1 MEATVAREAMRTPG
15 AAGTIP
21 VLRCSGLRK
30 RFGDRQAVDG
40 IGFEIAPGETYGLLG
55 PNGAGKTTTISM
67 ICGILARDEGEVVV
81 AGEPLDIGTTHAKRL
96 VGIVPQE
103 IAIYPDLSAR
113 ENLDYFGRLYGMRGD
128 ALRARIREVLEV
140 VELSD
145 RERDRTAGYSGG
157 MKRRLNIAIGLL
169 HGPRLLVLD
178 EPTVGVDPQS
188 RNAILASV
196 EALGQEGIGILY
208 TTHYMEEAERLCDR
222 VGIVDRGRIVA
233 EGTRPDLVRLVGET
247 DRISMG
253 ATGNVRAAA
262 DALRLI
268 AGVQDVT
275 TRDGGLEIIVPEAA
289 TMLPGL
295 LEAATRAG
303 AAVRSVEVV
312 EPDLEAVFLH
322 LTGKALR
329 D

>member
-1 MEATVAREAMRTPG
+1 MVAVVAGELAL
-15 AAGTIP
+15 AAAASDDVP
-21 VLRCSGLRK
+21 ALRCSGLRK

-40 IGFEIAPGETYGLLG
+40 VGFEIASGETYGLLG

-103 IAIYPDLSAR
+103 LAIYPDLTAR
-113 ENLDYFGRLYGMRGD
+113 ENLDYFGRLYGMRGA
-128 ALRARIREVLEV
+128 ALKSRVTDVLEI

-157 MKRRLNIAIGLL
+157 MKRRLNIGIGLL

-188 RNAILASV
+188 RNAILSSV
-196 EALGQEGIGILY
+196 ETLGREGIGILY

-222 VGIVDRGRIVA
+222 VGIVDQGRIIA
-233 EGTRPDLVRLVGET
+233 EGTRPDLVRMVGET
-247 DRISMG
+247 DRVSLG
-253 ATGNVRAAA
+253 ATGNTRAAA
-262 DALRLI
+262 DALRVLD
-268 AGVQDVT
+268 GVREVT
-275 TRDGGLEIIVPEAA
+275 TRDGGLEVIVPEAA
-289 TMLPGL
+289 TVLPVL
-295 LEAATRAG
+295 LETATRHG
-303 AAVRSVEVV
+303 ASIRSVDVV